1 MNKDKFS
8 SSIKWDRDTL
18 AKGDVE
24 KSMQSI
30 YSCPWYVSFQRT
42 FSFFFSARTN
52 C

>member
-24 KSMQSI
+24 KSMHRLLPGHWNPRKI
-30 YSCPWYVSFQRT
+30 RKGRWREYLT
-42 FSFFFSARTN
+42 E
-52 C
+52 